1 MTDQPPDPSQ
11 TESLQQPAPARR
23 GGRSRYAPTP
33 KPVEMMERVMRS
45 SLRAGELALEP
56 FIGTG
61 STLITAHRSGRRC
74 SGMELEPIWV
84 DVAVKRWQ
92 AFAGQEATL
101 EGDGRTFAEVSAER
115 AVGPTI

>member
-1 MTDQPPDPSQ
+1 
-11 TESLQQPAPARR
+11 
-23 GGRSRYAPTP
+23 
-33 KPVEMMERVMRS
+33 
-45 SLRAGELALEP
+45 
-56 FIGTG
+56 
-61 STLITAHRSGRRC
+61 
-74 SGMELEPIWV
+74 MELEPIWV